1 MAAAITFHAN
11 INQGVSL
18 SPSDATTIDHLSGSG
33 LGFFGDGFNLSVPVG
48 QYQNTTWV
56 TNSDGTSTGGTK
68 LQNTKWKSA
77 TQMNHN
83 GSDTDYDLEDV
94 PNYWAPLNIRFTNDE
109 AVATQNCKLRIFDR
123 NDIDTHATEVETAV
137 YEVRHPHPT
146 VGNNA
151 ADGVIALDHRASN
164 TAEGVATHEWFE
176 FEPTVG
182 GDVPDMNFTSSPGVS
197 GLNGNVTDGTSD
209 PDGVGANSKLNW
221 LSKEGNTHK
230 STRHDW
236 YVAISASP
244 ETIGSK
250 TAFGLYFTLEYL

>member
-18 SPSDATTIDHLSGSG
+18 TPSDPTLIDHLSGSG
-33 LGFFGDGFNLSVPVG
+33 LGFFGDGFNLSVPVD
-48 QYQNTTWV
+48 QWQNTTWV
-56 TNSDGTSTGGTK
+56 TNSDGTSSDGTK
-68 LQNTKWKSA
+68 LQNTKYSTDTA
-77 TQMNHN
+77 MIHN
-83 GSDTDYDLEDV
+83 SEDLDYDLDTI

-109 AVATQNCKLRIFDR
+109 AVATQNVKLRIFNR

-151 ADGVIALDHRASN
+151 GDGVIALNHRASN
-164 TAEGVATHEWFE
+164 TAQGVANNEWFI
-176 FEPTVG
+176 FDPTET
-182 GDVPDMNFTSSPGVS
+182 DVPDMNFTSSPGVS
-197 GLNGNVTDGTSD
+197 GLNGNSTDATND

-221 LSKEGNTHK
+221 LTDDGFTHK
-230 STRHDW
+230 DTRHDW

-244 ETIGSK
+244 QTIGSK
-250 TAFGLYFTLEYL
+250 TDFGLYFTLEYL